1 VGQYCLK
8 NIDLSTAAQE
18 LDFLNLMGYDFTGPW
33 TELSGHHSQLF
44 TPQGG
49 HPSLKKSCSG
59 GVEYVLS
66 QGFPSHKLVL
76 GIPAYAR
83 RFRGATGPGQTFQGG
98 DEIEYKDISQE
109 WIEKAQ
115 VDRVLGAAYY
125 IDGDSFLSFDIPETV
140 RVKAHFAKDLSLAGL
155 FYWTGVGDAKGSSSL
170 VREGFQA
177 LLDISHIEGI
187 NSSK

>member
-8 NIDLSTAAQE
+8 NINLSAAAQQ
-18 LDFLNLMGYDFTGPW
+18 LDFLNLMGYDFAGPW
-33 TELSGHHSQLF
+33 SELSGHHSQLF

-66 QGFPSHKLVL
+66 QDFPPNKLVL

-98 DEIEYKDISQE
+98 DEIEYKDISKE

-115 VDRVLGAAYY
+115 VDHVLGAAYHV
-125 IDGDSFLSFDIPETV
+125 DGDSFVSFDIPETV
-140 RVKAHFAKDLSLAGL
+140 RMKAQFVKDLSLAGL
-155 FYWTGVGDAKGSSSL
+155 FYWTGVGDTKGSSSL
-170 VREGFQA
+170 VRSGSQD
-177 LLDISHIEGI
+177 LLDGSCRAVE
-187 NSSK
+187 